1 VKKRCE
7 FVELVDGKANAPYE
21 IVLEEI
27 STEQS
32 DLQQIANRMVS
43 KNKEFYPILFY
54 LSELC
59 CVVKKI
65 PQFTFEGVVVP
76 FMHES
81 QSPQDFDNILHS
93 TPILHQNSSRISFQ
107 DYTHSGILFSHLTQN
122 V

>member
-1 VKKRCE
+1 
-7 FVELVDGKANAPYE
+7 
-21 IVLEEI
+21 
-27 STEQS
+27 
-32 DLQQIANRMVS
+32 VS
-43 KNKEFYPILFY
+43 KWVNVSDNSPKTH